1 MKNTKTIE
9 KVQSPATLAHKEWEI
24 QTVEGGGYHMG
35 GFPATALT
43 TDCASAVPAGMQTL
57 QTECRCLLAGL
68 STLSLQINEKSTLK
82 KINIKQ
88 H

>member
-1 MKNTKTIE
+1 MR
-9 KVQSPATLAHKEWEI
+9 
-24 QTVEGGGYHMG
+24 

-43 TDCASAVPAGMQTL
+43 TNCTSAVSAGVRTL
-57 QTECRCLLAGL
+57 QTECRCLLECL

-82 KINIKQ
+82 IINIKQ